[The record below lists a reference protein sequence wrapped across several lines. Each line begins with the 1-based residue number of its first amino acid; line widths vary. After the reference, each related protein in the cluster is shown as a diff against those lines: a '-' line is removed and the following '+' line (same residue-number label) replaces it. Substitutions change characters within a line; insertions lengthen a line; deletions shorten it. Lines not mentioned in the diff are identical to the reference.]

1 MRAKS
6 EIISTL
12 SSKLTSDIWKKL
24 KNGLLGR
31 ELIAFG
37 AEVISENENIKDTML
52 QQLNPETADKSG
64 LYLLSQMNEVPITNI
79 KPNAF
84 VVQMALDSKTYAPF
98 ELTYSIGNNSFTNI
112 EYTMRGKSVSLVNG
126 TYKCYAHNMSNL
138 SGALEDGEEV
148 YIYDNGDSY
157 PCIKLGN
164 AYPDSIIVTD
174 EFGIEIPRYS
184 TDTAMSNTIDLLCKV
199 ITGFD
204 GSQYVR
210 FICAENVEKP
220 AKYRIVWLDHSAGDV
235 EYDNE
240 LVSVRDGNTIVGEIK
255 YLSRGSTD
263 NVEFMREQLK
273 KELAKYQGLNTPKSI
288 ERYVNGFPYVIDS
301 RCVAD
306 DKNGMIVYVKP
317 SENKDLT
324 MYLDFSE
331 IAAHI
336 SLNSILFPKIKVMT
350 GKRLNF
356 GLQIDGVKDVIVQN
370 NIKGLI
376 QDIFAYDKMKFNSV
390 VNTSQVLSEVYN
402 NFKIVPSI
410 RMTIDEDFT
419 NNEPMSYVPV
429 KNTVK
434 GYDNEGTLVAWEN
447 NEMLYGRDLNADA
460 IPFLLYDVVG
470 AVGKMFLLKLK
481 SSIID
486 LTAEE
491 QAEDYV
497 KYDGK
502 NYRLYTSK
510 MKYPIKLGV
519 YDMFYLYDAST
530 NMIKPFDNSMVSL
543 LGMDSNPSVL
553 QSSWNIRT
561 IKFANLLDI
570 ELLSTNNGLIINFIF
585 KSSACDAGSVWT
597 NESIAAFEENFEA
610 ENRFSQEQK
619 DVLVGSVNEYKYWNA
634 DYLDG
639 LSYYL
644 NGCNYNKEYN
654 DNYKGKYQTAFCVKQ
669 SPALMDL
676 GSEGWEVK
684 GIYDGVD
691 TWFDGYYSGFKGINK
706 NGVNLNLKANGFY
719 FENNLYYPV
728 SISET
733 EIILRSKS
741 IDRKIPIPLNGL
753 LRGIIENKGVLYI
766 VQERCITMVE
776 GFSGLKQ
783 YCKIY
788 NIYKDLTTPLYVD
801 DIANGFNNSIIIK
814 SKQNIYIADGFELL
828 TDSKIT
834 FSNLRQIFTD
844 VDTTDC
850 LIGSATS
857 EFATCYKQVKDENQE
872 SYVFYC
878 YDIRNNKTF
887 SYETAATFED
897 VEDEEPATEPE
908 QNENEQSNSNSN
920 NNVQRKEWY
929 GYGKSTDYYANQFR
943 KNDIFQYEYTF
954 ENAEITK
961 DNKLKYR
968 LKQKISKYT
977 SDVKIDQNKD
987 ITTAL
992 LAEWGGDASQVPVE
1006 RWDELIKIMDSLA
1019 LQYGLI

>member
-12 SSKLTSDIWKKL
+12 TNRLTSDIWKKL

-37 AEVISENENIKDTML
+37 AEVISENESIKDTML
-52 QQLNPETADKSG
+52 LQLNPETADKSG

-79 KPNAF
+79 KPNAL
-84 VVQMALDSKTYAPF
+84 VVQMASDSKTYAPF

-112 EYTMRGKSVSLVNG
+112 EYTMRNKSVALVNG
-126 TYKCYAHNMSNL
+126 SYKCYSHNMNNIY
-138 SGALEDGEEV
+138 GAMEDGEET
-148 YIYDNGDSY
+148 YIYDNNDSY
-157 PCIKLGN
+157 SCIKLGN

-174 EFGIEIPRYS
+174 EFGVEIPRYS
-184 TDTAMSNTIDLLCKV
+184 SDIAMSNTIDLMVKV
-199 ITGFD
+199 MTGFD
-204 GSQYVR
+204 GNQYVR

-220 AKYRIVWLDHSAGDV
+220 SKFRIVWLDHSASEVD
-235 EYDNE
+235 YDEDE
-240 LVSVRDGNTIVGEIK
+240 LSVRDNNVIVAEIK
-255 YLSRGSTD
+255 YLSRGSVD
-263 NVEFMREQLK
+263 NIDYMREQLK
-273 KELAKYQGLNTPKSI
+273 KELAKYQGLNTPKSV

-306 DKNGMIVYVKP
+306 NQNGMVVYVKP

-331 IAAHI
+331 IAAHV

-370 NIKGLI
+370 NIKGLV
-376 QDIFAYDKMKFNSV
+376 QDVFAYDKMKFNSV
-390 VNTSQVLSEVYN
+390 VNTSQILSEVYN

-429 KNTVK
+429 KNSVK
-434 GYDNEGTLVAWEN
+434 GYDSKGTLVAWEN

-460 IPFLLYDVVG
+460 IPFLLYEVVG
-470 AVGKMFLLKLK
+470 AVGKMFLLKMK
-481 SSIID
+481 STIVD
-486 LTAEE
+486 LTSEE
-491 QAEDYV
+491 LAQDYV
-497 KYDGK
+497 NINGE
-502 NYRLYTSK
+502 NHSLYSSK
-510 MKYPIKLGV
+510 VKYPLIGSFDV
-519 YDMFYLYDAST
+519 FYLYDVST
-530 NMIKPFDNSMVSL
+530 NMIKPFDNSMFNL
-543 LGMDSNPSVL
+543 LCEDSNPSVM
-553 QSSWNIRT
+553 QDSWNVGT

-570 ELLSTNNGLIINFIF
+570 ELLSTNNGVIVNFIF
-585 KSSACDAGSVWT
+585 KDSACDAKQIFT
-597 NESIAAFEENFEA
+597 EEYIAGLEASDSEYELSEA
-610 ENRFSQEQK
+610 ERNNLLNLR
-619 DVLVGSVNEYKYWNA
+619 EYIYWNK
-634 DYLDG
+634 DYTAG
-639 LSYYL
+639 YGYYL
-644 NGCNYNKEYN
+644 AGKNYNIEKN
-654 DNYKGKYQTAFCVKQ
+654 IKYKGKYQTAFCVKQ

-691 TWFDGYYSGFKGINK
+691 NWFDGYYSGFKGINS
-706 NGVNLNLKANGFY
+706 NGINLKLKANGFY

-728 SISET
+728 SISDT

-753 LRGIIENKGVLYI
+753 LRGMIESKGTLYI
-766 VQERCITMVE
+766 VQERCITVVE

-788 NIYKDLTTPLYVD
+788 NIYKDLTSPLYVD
-801 DIANGFNNSIIIK
+801 DIANGFNNTIIIK

-834 FSNLRQIFTD
+834 FSGLRQIFTD
-844 VDTTDC
+844 VDTTEC

-872 SYVFYC
+872 SYIFYC
-878 YDIRNNKTF
+878 YDIKNNKTF
-887 SYETAATFED
+887 SYESAATFED
-897 VEDEEPATEPE
+897 LEDETEGEENQSQPE
-908 QNENEQSNSNSN
+908 T
-920 NNVQRKEWY
+920 QRKTWWA
-929 GYGKSTDYYANQFR
+929 YGKTASYFNNQYK
-943 KNDIFQYEYTF
+943 KNDIFQYEYDVKGVEVTR
-954 ENAEITK
+954 
-961 DNKLKYR
+961 DDKLKYN
-968 LKQKISKYT
+968 LNQSTSKYT
-977 SDVKIDQNKD
+977 SDVQIDENAN
-987 ITTAL
+987 ITSTFLEAGESVEGMSEARKKEVESICDAL
-992 LAEWGGDASQVPVE
+992 A
-1006 RWDELIKIMDSLA
+1006 M
-1019 LQYGLI
+1019 QYGLI